1 MGFFGKLFGKKDDVE
16 EVAVDTA
23 AKSTEK
29 TETQATFT
37 IDMSKE
43 HLNNVLIDMSKG
55 SKIDMTKHTARVAL
69 AMDYSGSMDWL
80 FDNGSVQ
87 KTVSRLLPIALRF
100 DDNGELESWL
110 FSNGCKRLKAVT
122 ENNYSNY
129 VKKVMKKSGMYMGGT
144 EYAPVLDEVVTYYKD
159 IEPSEI
165 PAFVIFITDGDNS
178 DHGAT
183 DKIVRELSKY
193 NIFVQFIGIGDDNFS
208 YLKKLDKLDGR
219 EADNTGFTSVED
231 MDKMTDEQL
240 YTEIL
245 RQYKDWLNNK

>member
-1 MGFFGKLFGKKDDVE
+1 MGFFGKLFGKKDDVDFTT
-16 EVAVDTA
+16 VKTA

-69 AMDYSGSMDWL
+69 VMDYSGSMDWL

-178 DHGAT
+178 DHEAT

-219 EADNTGFTSVED
+219 KSDNTGFTSVED

>member
-80 FDNGSVQ
+80 LIMVLYRKLYQDFFQS
-87 KTVSRLLPIALRF
+87 LLDLMIMANLRA
-100 DDNGELESWL
+100 G
-110 FSNGCKRLKAVT
+110 
-122 ENNYSNY
+122 YS
-129 VKKVMKKSGMYMGGT
+129 
-144 EYAPVLDEVVTYYKD
+144 
-159 IEPSEI
+159 
-165 PAFVIFITDGDNS
+165 
-178 DHGAT
+178 
-183 DKIVRELSKY
+183 
-193 NIFVQFIGIGDDNFS
+193 Q
-208 YLKKLDKLDGR
+208 
-219 EADNTGFTSVED
+219 
-231 MDKMTDEQL
+231 MDA
-240 YTEIL
+240 
-245 RQYKDWLNNK
+245 NV